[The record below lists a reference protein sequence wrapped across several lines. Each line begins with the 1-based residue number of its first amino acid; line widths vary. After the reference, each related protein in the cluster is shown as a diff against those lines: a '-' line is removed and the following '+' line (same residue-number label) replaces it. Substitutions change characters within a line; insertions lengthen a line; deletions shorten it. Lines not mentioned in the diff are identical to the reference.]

1 MVNALSDAW
10 RVLVNNG
17 TLLDLRPLAAKY
29 QLELVT
35 PAAAIPI
42 GHTDTTARSEDDAAA
57 NAAVAWAVDEG
68 LFASRSRVEFD
79 IEILWESVS
88 DLERYMMTR
97 ASTRVTP
104 SYEELER
111 SYQSA
116 AVGSNARPRL
126 RASRRVMLAAFD
138 RRITREPRTFGH

>member
-17 TLLDLRPLAAKY
+17 TLLDLRPLAANY

-42 GHTDTTARSEDDAAA
+42 GYTDTTGRSDDDAAA
-57 NAAVAWAVDEG
+57 DAAVAWVVDEG
-68 LFASRSRVEFD
+68 LFALRRRVEFD
-79 IEILWESVS
+79 IEILWESVR

-97 ASTRVTP
+97 ARTRVTP

-111 SYQSA
+111 AQQRA
-116 AVGSNARPRL
+116 ATGSDARPRL
-126 RASRRVMLAAFD
+126 RASRRVVLAAFD
-138 RRITREPRTFGH
+138 RLARGR